1 MDLNLHVHHHESDE
15 SLLMLTAMQA
25 QLTQQGKDIKSI
37 MAGITDVNSAETTLH
52 QDLVAEN
59 GLILQL
65 LTAFANGNL
74 TSTQAQA
81 LVDGMNADDA
91 TAKSNVAAITAAL
104 PAPAAP
110 TGTAPAA

>member
-1 MDLNLHVHHHESDE
+1 MSWFNRQPKW
-15 SLLMLTAMQA
+15 AA
-25 QLTQQGKDIKSI
+25 QSEARILAAIQKAKGEI
-37 MAGITDVNSAETTLH
+37 MAGVTDVNNAETTLH
-52 QDLVAEN
+52 ADLVAEN
-59 GLILQL
+59 GLIKQL

-104 PAPAAP
+104 PPVPPPAA
-110 TGTAPAA
+110 